1 MPLDRSA
8 FPVAGVSLEPGAASA
23 RAWELDRVASWD
35 ELLPFL
41 GARIS
46 EGVSTLYLDEAR
58 RPPPPGNPDVL
69 APMAGEHALWRRA
82 LREALPDV
90 TLDSAAETIRAMRW
104 VKSDREVAVLREV
117 AKASASALL
126 AGMRAI
132 EPGVRQRASELAVV
146 SGCIEAG
153 AEGPSFWPWTISG
166 PNAHSKNLVR
176 SFYDYH
182 HLDREMKAG
191 ELVRL
196 DIGCDLGHYEGDV
209 GRTVPVSGAFRPEQ
223 AEAWDLLIRAYR
235 AGLAAMKA
243 GVTHKEVAEASR
255 RAVRRALPTLESEH
269 AREAARAMLEGGDN
283 LWHVHGVGID
293 AGEERL
299 PRLEEGSVIAYEP
312 GFSVG
317 EDAYYLED
325 MILITATGYEVL
337 SAGLPYTAEEMARE
351 ILGG

>member
-1 MPLDRSA
+1 MAWTHSTSTRLAVPLRPA
-8 FPVAGVSLEPGAASA
+8 IPTPLRRW
-23 RAWELDRVASWD
+23 RA
-35 ELLPFL
+35 
-41 GARIS
+41 
-46 EGVSTLYLDEAR
+46 
-58 RPPPPGNPDVL
+58 
-69 APMAGEHALWRRA
+69 EHALWRRA
-82 LREALPDV
+82 LQEKFPNV
-90 TLDSAAETIRAMRW
+90 TLGSAAETIRAMRW
-104 VKSDREVAVLREV
+104 VKSDSEVAVLREV
-117 AKASASALL
+117 AKPSASALL
-126 AGMRAI
+126 AGLRAV

-146 SGCIEAG
+146 FGCIEAG
-153 AEGPSFWPWTISG
+153 AEGPLFWPWTMSG
-166 PNAHSKNLVR
+166 PNAHSRNLVR

-191 ELVRL
+191 ELVRI

-209 GRTVPVSGAFRPEQ
+209 GRTGPVSGAFWPEQ

-243 GVTHKEVAEASR
+243 GVTHKELAEASR
-255 RAVRRALPTLESEH
+255 RAVRRAQPSLESEH
-269 AREAARAMLEGGDN
+269 APCSKAVTN

-325 MILITATGYEVL
+325 MILITVTGHEVL
-337 SAGLPYTAEEMARE
+337 SAGLPYTAEEIERGMKGR
-351 ILGG
+351 

>member
-1 MPLDRSA
+1 
-8 FPVAGVSLEPGAASA
+8 
-23 RAWELDRVASWD
+23 
-35 ELLPFL
+35 
-41 GARIS
+41 
-46 EGVSTLYLDEAR
+46 
-58 RPPPPGNPDVL
+58 
-69 APMAGEHALWRRA
+69 
-82 LREALPDV
+82 
-90 TLDSAAETIRAMRW
+90 
-104 VKSDREVAVLREV
+104 
-117 AKASASALL
+117 
-126 AGMRAI
+126 
-132 EPGVRQRASELAVV
+132 
-146 SGCIEAG
+146 
-153 AEGPSFWPWTISG
+153 
-166 PNAHSKNLVR
+166 
-176 SFYDYH
+176 
-182 HLDREMKAG
+182 MKAG

-325 MILITATGYEVL
+325 MILITATGHEVL

-351 ILGG
+351 ILGR